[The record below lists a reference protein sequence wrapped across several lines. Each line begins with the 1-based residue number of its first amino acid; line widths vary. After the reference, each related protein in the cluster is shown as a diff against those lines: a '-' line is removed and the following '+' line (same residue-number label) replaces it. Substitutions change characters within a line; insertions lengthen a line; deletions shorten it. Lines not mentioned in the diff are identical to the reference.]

1 MFPLVSSC
9 HLNSPEGDTCPLTKL
24 WMFAL
29 ILDLGGHQ
37 RLINDHGF
45 NDDAIARYLGL
56 NALLDERSDE
66 APDRQ
71 SSFRQR
77 AMRLLKQQRQQLK
90 QQHLTAEY
98 PDPLKDNLSQ
108 LGCLIGLDDLEQR
121 LLGFCALLHT
131 DGLLEDAC
139 CLLEEISFNR
149 ALVILA
155 HLLDAPRETIRQRL
169 AKKGLLVLSGLLDVA
184 TYSGRYRRM
193 GDILNADNSSIL
205 SPLRYQKGTPVEL
218 FSNAFRKALPGHL
231 GHDDYRHIKPALAVA
246 LPYLRHALAT
256 RRPGVNILVYGPPGT
271 GKSQLARL
279 LAKELE
285 VDLYEVACTDCD
297 GDPINRYGR
306 LRALRSAM
314 RVLCEQR
321 ALLVLDEIED
331 LFNESNATSQWEH
344 ASGQQKNW
352 INRVLE
358 ENPLP
363 CFWLTNKIQALDR
376 AYLRRFDMV
385 LELGNPPKAQRELI
399 IYQNGGDLLSDHLIT
414 KLAGHEQA
422 TPAVITR
429 ALNIAKTLAESPE
442 GPALDTTVEQ
452 LVDATLHAQGFNKLE
467 RSQAQ
472 RLPEF
477 YSPHLVN
484 ADMPLETLLD
494 GLRQH
499 SEARLCFYGPP
510 GTGKTAFGQW
520 LARELEKPLLVK
532 RASDLIG
539 PYVGETERNLAQ
551 AFQQAREDGAVLML
565 DEIDSFLRDRRKAQH
580 SWEITAVNEMLT
592 QMESYQGLLI
602 ASTNLMDDLDDA
614 SLRRFDLKICF
625 DFLRPEQAMEL
636 FNQHLRQLKLAPAPA
651 ELMPSL
657 GRLNRLTPGD
667 FAMISR
673 RAQFKSFKDA
683 NELLEALHAEC
694 CLKER
699 GHSRPI
705 GFIH

>member
-9 HLNSPEGDTCPLTKL
+9 HLNSPEGDTCSLTKH

-37 RLINDHGF
+37 QLINDHGF
-45 NDDAIARYLGL
+45 KDDAIARYLGL
-56 NALLDERSDE
+56 NGLLDERSEE
-66 APDRQ
+66 APERQ
-71 SSFRQR
+71 KSFRQR
-77 AMRLLKQQRQQLK
+77 AMRSLQEQRQQI
-90 QQHLTAEY
+90 QHEHIAAEY
-98 PDPLKDNLSQ
+98 PDPLKDNLAQ
-108 LGCLIGLDDLEQR
+108 LGRLIGLDALEQR

-149 ALVILA
+149 ALLILA
-155 HLLDAPRETIRQRL
+155 HLLDAPCDAIRQRL
-169 AKKGLLVLSGLLDVA
+169 AKKGLLVSSGLLDVA

-193 GDILNADNSSIL
+193 SDILNADNSSIL

-218 FSNAFRKALPGHL
+218 FANAFRKALPGHL
-231 GHDDYRHIKPALAVA
+231 GHDDYRHIKSALAIA
-246 LPYLRHALAT
+246 RPYLRHALAA

-285 VDLYEVACTDCD
+285 VDLYEVACTNCD

-314 RVLCEQR
+314 QVLREQR

-331 LFNESNATSQWEH
+331 LFNEGNHASQRED

-352 INRVLE
+352 INRMLE

-363 CFWLTNKIQALDR
+363 CFWLTNKIQTLDR

-385 LELGNPPKAQRELI
+385 LELGNPPKAQREQI
-399 IYQNGGDLLSDHLIT
+399 IRQNGGDLLSDNLIA
-414 KLAGHEQA
+414 KLADHEQA

-429 ALNIAKTLAESPE
+429 ALSIAKTLARSPE

-452 LVDATLHAQGFNKLE
+452 LVDATLQAQGFNKLE

-472 RLPEF
+472 QLPEF

-520 LARELEKPLLVK
+520 LARELEKPLHVK
-532 RASDLIG
+532 RVSDLIA

-592 QMESYQGLLI
+592 QMESYQGLFI
-602 ASTNLMDDLDDA
+602 ASTNLMDDLDEA

-636 FNQHLRQLKLAPAPA
+636 FNQHLRELKLTPAPVGLA
-651 ELMPSL
+651 HSL
-657 GRLNRLTPGD
+657 GHLNRLTPGD
-667 FAMISR
+667 FAMIAR
-673 RAQFKSFKDA
+673 RARFKPFKDA
-683 NELLEALHAEC
+683 NELLGALLAEC
-694 CLKER
+694 RLKER

>member
-1 MFPLVSSC
+1 MFPLVASC
-9 HLNSPEGDTCPLTKL
+9 NSNSAEEDTCALTKH

-37 RLINDHGF
+37 QLINDHGF
-45 NDDAIARYLGL
+45 KDDTIARYLGL
-56 NALLDERSDE
+56 NGLLDEPNDE

-77 AMRLLKQQRQQLK
+77 AMRLLQQQRQQVK
-90 QQHLTAEY
+90 QEHLATKF
-98 PDPLKDNLSQ
+98 PTPLKDNLTQ

-131 DGLLEDAC
+131 DGLLEDTC
-139 CLLEEISFNR
+139 CLLGEISFNR
-149 ALVILA
+149 ALLILA
-155 HLLDAPRETIRQRL
+155 HLLDAPCEAIRLGL
-169 AKKGLLVLSGLLDVA
+169 AKKSLLVSSGLLDVT
-184 TYSGRYRRM
+184 TYSGRFRRM
-193 GDILNADNSSIL
+193 GDILHADNSSIL
-205 SPLRYQKGTPVEL
+205 FPLRYQKGTPIEL
-218 FSNAFRKALPGHL
+218 FANAFRKALPGHL
-231 GHDDYRHIKPALAVA
+231 GRDDYRHIHSALAIA
-246 LPYLRHALAT
+246 RPYLRHALAT
-256 RRPGVNILVYGPPGT
+256 RKPGVNILVYGPPGT
-271 GKSQLARL
+271 GKSQLVRL

-285 VDLYEVACTDCD
+285 VDLYEVACSDCE
-297 GDPINRYGR
+297 GDAINRYGR

-314 RVLCEQR
+314 QVLREQH

-331 LFNESNATSQWEH
+331 LFIEGNVTSQWEH
-344 ASGQQKNW
+344 ANGEQKNW
-352 INRVLE
+352 INRMLE

-363 CFWLTNKIQALDR
+363 CFWLTNKIQALDH
-376 AYLRRFDMV
+376 AYLRRFDLV

-399 IYQNGGDLLSDHLIT
+399 IYQNSGDLLSDHLIT
-414 KLAGHEQA
+414 KLTDHEQA

-429 ALNIAKTLAESPE
+429 ALNIAKTLAGSPE
-442 GPALDTTVEQ
+442 VPTLDTMVEQ
-452 LVDATLHAQGFNKLE
+452 LVDSTLHAQGFKKLE
-467 RSQAQ
+467 HSQTQ
-472 RLPEF
+472 RLPAF

-532 RASDLIG
+532 RVSDLIG

-551 AFQQAREDGAVLML
+551 AFHQAREDNAVLML
-565 DEIDSFLRDRRKAQH
+565 DEVDSFLRDRRKAQH
-580 SWEITAVNEMLT
+580 SWEITAVNEILT
-592 QMESYQGLLI
+592 QMESFQGLFI

-625 DFLRPEQAMEL
+625 DFLRPDQAMEL
-636 FNQHLRQLKLAPAPA
+636 FSQHLQQLKLAPAPA
-651 ELMPSL
+651 GLMPSL

-667 FAMISR
+667 FAMIAR
-673 RAQFKSFKDA
+673 RAQFKPFKDA

-694 CLKER
+694 RLKER
-699 GHSRPI
+699 GHPRPI